1 MKVPPTVFS
10 CKKCQKNKRNFFSFT
25 PKTEM
30 GEARRKKTNI
40 EKVGGIILRLLTILV
55 MESSS
60 MAKWK
65 SGHQV
70 RIVDK

>member
-1 MKVPPTVFS
+1 
-10 CKKCQKNKRNFFSFT
+10 
-25 PKTEM
+25 M

-70 RIVDK
+70 RIVDKWLVPDKIWNKFR